1 MLYSE
6 KRRQHHPSCLS
17 QCRAPQMPCL
27 VKGKAIISHVCPNAE
42 HPDAMFSQSQNHIYI
57 VVCNHVCPNAE
68 HPDATP
74 KGNRRNLAASFN
86 TFSTGPRN
94 CVGQSLALTEA
105 RTILAVLLAR
115 FRFELPAGV
124 SRERFIETE
133 EVTWVTLQ
141 TRQGLLLKLTPL
153 PHQMPEE

>member
-1 MLYSE
+1 
-6 KRRQHHPSCLS
+6 
-17 QCRAPQMPCL
+17 
-27 VKGKAIISHVCPNAE
+27 
-42 HPDAMFSQSQNHIYI
+42 MFSQSQNHIYI
-57 VVCNHVCPNAE
+57 VVCNHVCSNAE

-74 KGNRRNLAASFN
+74 KGNRRNLASSFN

-105 RTILAVLLAR
+105 RTMLAVLLAR
-115 FRFELPAGV
+115 FRFELPEGV

-141 TRQGLLLKLTPL
+141 TRQGLLLKLTSL
-153 PHQMPEE
+153 QHQMPEE